1 MTSTHSFSPLA
12 FRSSYDL
19 VVHMYRR
26 NPVEARLFLSATAV
40 SMGLGLLGSYLF
52 ATLLTTAT
60 GTATTTPT
68 APTTQTAPTIATD
81 TANTIDFLIALYLWH
96 KALDW
101 LCEMPAYLMQHRAVK
116 QIAQD
121 FERSCL
127 DWYANH
133 VSLESRERIDATKF
147 HTQVLDM

>member
-1 MTSTHSFSPLA
+1 MNEMRYEMTANNSFSPLA

-60 GTATTTPT
+60 GTI
-68 APTTQTAPTIATD
+68 QTALDASD
-81 TANTIDFLIALYLWH
+81 TIDFLIALYLWH

>member
-1 MTSTHSFSPLA
+1 MRFAMTSTHSFSPLA

-26 NPVEARLFLSATAV
+26 NPVEARLYLSATAV

-60 GTATTTPT
+60 TTQ
-68 APTTQTAPTIATD
+68 TTQTAPTIATD

>member
-1 MTSTHSFSPLA
+1 MRFAMTSTHSFSPLA

-26 NPVEARLFLSATAV
+26 NPVEARLYLSATAV

-60 GTATTTPT
+60 TTQ
-68 APTTQTAPTIATD
+68 TTQTAPTIATD
-81 TANTIDFLIALYLWH
+81 TSDTIDFLIALYLWH

>member
-1 MTSTHSFSPLA
+1 MNEMRYVMTSNGSFSPLA

-52 ATLLTTAT
+52 ATLLTTT
-60 GTATTTPT
+60 QTTAQT
-68 APTTQTAPTIATD
+68 TTQTAQTAQMMTD
-81 TANTIDFLIALYLWH
+81 IDTIDFLIALYLWH

-101 LCEMPAYLMQHRAVK
+101 LCEMPAFLLQHRAV
-116 QIAQD
+116 
-121 FERSCL
+121 
-127 DWYANH
+127 
-133 VSLESRERIDATKF
+133 
-147 HTQVLDM
+147 